1 MKTELLFTNVSH
13 MFGLVLLSGLVLL
26 WSGCAQSPEF
36 EFGSEEWQLDKIQK
50 AEQGNANAQ
59 FNLGGFYLMGFG
71 MPQDEEEAVKWF
83 RKSAEQGNS
92 NALLALGESYL
103 SGKGVPENK
112 AEAIRIFRKSAEQG
126 NGNAMFRLG
135 MCYMVGDGVPQDEAE
150 SKKWFEAAAKKGVT
164 GKPDSTRF
172 RRTFRL

>member
-1 MKTELLFTNVSH
+1 MKTEVLFANMPH
-13 MFGLVLLSGLVLL
+13 MFGLVLLSGLALL
-26 WSGCAQSPEF
+26 WSGCAKSP
-36 EFGSEEWQLDKIQK
+36 EFGSEEWKLDKIQK

-59 FNLGGFYLMGFG
+59 FDLGCFYLMGFG

-92 NALLALGESYL
+92 NALLALGKCYL
-103 SGKGVPENK
+103 SGKGVPEDK

-126 NGNAMFRLG
+126 NGHAMFRLG
-135 MCYMVGDGVPQDEAE
+135 MCYMVGEGVPQDEAE

-164 GKPDSTRF
+164 GKPSNTGFRF
-172 RRTFRL
+172 SPL